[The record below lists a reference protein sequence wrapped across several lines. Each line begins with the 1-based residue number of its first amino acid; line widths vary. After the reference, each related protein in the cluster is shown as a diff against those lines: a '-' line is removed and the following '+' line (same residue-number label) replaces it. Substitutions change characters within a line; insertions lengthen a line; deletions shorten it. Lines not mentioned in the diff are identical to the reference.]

1 MAVAGSSW
9 GNLGILRG
17 VRVKPLVASPPQSS
31 GEFLL
36 DQILYEVAH
45 PPAQDRLERV
55 EPALRA
61 EQRRV
66 G

>member
-17 VRVKPLVASPPQSS
+17 RRVEPLVAPPPQSS

-36 DQILYEVAH
+36 DQILDEEGTSRFVTRTALSSVAI
-45 PPAQDRLERV
+45 
-55 EPALRA
+55 LR
-61 EQRRV
+61 RR
-66 G
+66 